1 MVCGSSCSLNFTQCQ
16 WLGCLMGH
24 APKSLFSTTPSLSSN
39 CWSKR
44 EEESVLHANA
54 TMKVVQTQGWHHW
67 ERTYPNLIF
76 KIIFEDKYR
85 HSSMR
90 SGKLSQLIPS
100 ICTFKKDRDKKVI
113 TIISLMH
120 NVFKVKHKAITFKL
134 SGILIL
140 IRIPPPTQQNNVSY
154 T

>member
-1 MVCGSSCSLNFTQCQ
+1 
-16 WLGCLMGH
+16 
-24 APKSLFSTTPSLSSN
+24 
-39 CWSKR
+39 
-44 EEESVLHANA
+44 
-54 TMKVVQTQGWHHW
+54 
-67 ERTYPNLIF
+67 
-76 KIIFEDKYR
+76 
-85 HSSMR
+85 MR